1 MADDK
6 PLKSSLELA
15 MERLRKSDEDAG
27 VERRPLTDTDKA
39 AIAEVRN
46 FYEAKV
52 AEQDVL
58 HHAQLRRTL
67 DPGERAT
74 LEQQYRRDMERFS
87 SERETKIAKIRRG
100 DVP

>member
-1 MADDK
+1 
-6 PLKSSLELA
+6 

-27 VERRPLTDTDKA
+27 IERRPLTDVQKA
-39 AIAEVRN
+39 AIAEARN
-46 FYEAKV
+46 FYEARI

-58 HHAQLRRTL
+58 HHSQLRSTA

-74 LEQQYRRDMERFS
+74 LEQQYRRDLERLS
-87 SERETKIAKIRRG
+87 SEREARIERIRRG